1 MTSGTNEKHAGV
13 LIIKALWDDEADVW
27 SASSNDVAGLAIEAP
42 TTEALIKRL
51 EDLVPELLEL
61 NHASLEQT
69 LPAELVISGRQS
81 LSLAG

>member
-1 MTSGTNEKHAGV
+1 MIGGTNEKRAGV
-13 LIIKALWDDEADVW
+13 LIIEALWDDEAGVW

-51 EDLVPELLEL
+51 EAVVPELLEL

>member
-1 MTSGTNEKHAGV
+1 MTSGTNEKRAGV

-51 EDLVPELLEL
+51 EDPCPRI
-61 NHASLEQT
+61 A
-69 LPAELVISGRQS
+69 
-81 LSLAG
+81 

>member
-1 MTSGTNEKHAGV
+1 MTSGTNEKRAGV

-51 EDLVPELLEL
+51 EAAVPELLEL

-69 LPAELVISGRQS
+69 VPAELVISGRQS